1 MKKQSFYWLWSS
13 QTMSNAADILYVTA
27 LTVLVLQGTE
37 SVVSTILVPFFRIFS
52 QILSGFLAPL
62 MLRRFRLP
70 RLMLLSQ
77 GGQLLV
83 FAALLLYLRA
93 GEGSAPLV
101 PVFALVFVMSFLDG
115 WTTPVR
121 NALVPR
127 LVEKE
132 WLMRANGLISVS
144 DQTVQFAGWGVSGVI
159 VAFAGASRT
168 LLVAGVLYAA
178 ALLFT
183 ALIREPS
190 GRKAS
195 VSVGFGT
202 AEGTAGTAPD
212 DAELIGD
219 EAGQAEL
226 SRREALLEG
235 WKLIG
240 RSRKLRALT
249 LIDSIDMLGGSVWV
263 GAFTLL
269 FVQEA
274 LGRGEEWWGFINAAY
289 FAGAVLGGLL
299 VVALVKRLQRRL
311 FDSMLT
317 GIFGYSLLTIAYS
330 QTSSPSA
337 ALLLVLVMGPF
348 AELSMVARRT
358 LIQQSASDDELP
370 KVLSAQ
376 ATVLNIIFCASLL
389 GMAKLAETIGIVDLY
404 LYAGGISL
412 LAFFIGAAV
421 RRYFGVRDSIEKNV

>member
-1 MKKQSFYWLWSS
+1 MKKHSFYWLWSS

-52 QILSGFLAPL
+52 QIISGFLAPL
-62 MLRRFRLP
+62 MLRKFRLP

-77 GGQLLV
+77 GGQLLF
-83 FAALLLYLRA
+83 FAALAWYLQSV
-93 GEGSAPLV
+93 EGLPSLFV
-101 PVFALVFVMSFLDG
+101 VFTIVFLMSFLDG

-127 LVEKE
+127 LVEKD

-144 DQTVQFAGWGVSGVI
+144 DQTVQFAGWGISGVL
-159 VAFAGASRT
+159 VAFAGASR
-168 LLVAGVLYAA
+168 VIGIAFVLYAIA
-178 ALLFT
+178 FVFT

-190 GRKAS
+190 RRDQLEGQMSAAAGDIEGDRPAN
-195 VSVGFGT
+195 VQATGT
-202 AEGTAGTAPD
+202 
-212 DAELIGD
+212 
-219 EAGQAEL
+219 
-226 SRREALLEG
+226 RREALLEG

-249 LIDSIDMLGGSVWV
+249 LIDSIDMLGGAVWV

-274 LGRGEEWWGFINAAY
+274 LGQGEEWWGFINASY
-289 FAGAVLGGLL
+289 FAGAVLGGIL

-311 FDSMLT
+311 FDSMLA
-317 GIFGYSLLTIAYS
+317 GIFGYAAITLVYA
-330 QTSSPSA
+330 QTSSPA
-337 ALLLVLVMGPF
+337 IALFLVLIMGPF
-348 AELSMVARRT
+348 AELSMISRRT
-358 LIQQSASDDELP
+358 LIQQSASEEELP

-376 ATVLNIIFCASLL
+376 ATVLNLIFCLSIL
-389 GMAKLAETIGIVDLY
+389 GIAKLAEIIGIVNLY
-404 LYAGGISL
+404 VYAGGMSL
-412 LAFFIGAAV
+412 LAFAIGLAV
-421 RRYFGVRDSIEKNV
+421 RRHFTVRNRAEDSVQ

>member
-1 MKKQSFYWLWSS
+1 MKRQSFYWLWSS

-37 SVVSTILVPFFRIFS
+37 SIVSTILVPFFRIFS
-52 QILSGFLAPL
+52 QIVSGFLAPL

-77 GGQLLV
+77 GGQFLF
-83 FAALLLYLRA
+83 FAALAIYLRSA
-93 GEGSAPLV
+93 GDAYSLTAI
-101 PVFALVFVMSFLDG
+101 FALVFGMSFLDG

-127 LVEKE
+127 LVEKD

-144 DQTVQFAGWGVSGVI
+144 DQTVQFAGWGVSGML
-159 VAFAGASRT
+159 VAFAGAPAT
-168 LLVAGVLYAA
+168 MMIAGILYAA

-183 ALIREPS
+183 PWIREPRVGGAEAEASADPAETPLAEAAASS
-190 GRKAS
+190 G
-195 VSVGFGT
+195 
-202 AEGTAGTAPD
+202 
-212 DAELIGD
+212 
-219 EAGQAEL
+219 

-235 WKLIG
+235 WKLIWH
-240 RSRKLRALT
+240 SRRLRALT

-274 LGRGEEWWGFINAAY
+274 LGQGEEWWGFINAAY

-299 VVALVKRLQRRL
+299 VVALVKRLQDRL
-311 FDSMLT
+311 FLSMLV
-317 GIFGYSLLTIAYS
+317 GISGYAALTILYAYM
-330 QTSSPSA
+330 TLPAA
-337 ALLLVLVMGPF
+337 ALILVLIMGPF

-358 LIQQSASDDELP
+358 LIQQSASEDDLP

-376 ATVLNIIFCASLL
+376 ATILNVIFCASLL
-389 GMAKLAETIGIVDLY
+389 GMAKLAEAIGIVNLY
-404 LYAGGISL
+404 VYAGGMSL
-412 LAFFIGAAV
+412 IAFAIGLAV
-421 RRYFGVRDSIEKNV
+421 RGHFAAAKPQQEQAV

>member
-1 MKKQSFYWLWSS
+1 MKRQSFYWLWSS

-37 SVVSTILVPFFRIFS
+37 SIVSTILVPFFRIFS
-52 QILSGFLAPL
+52 QIVSGFLAPL

-77 GGQLLV
+77 GGQFLF
-83 FAALLLYLRA
+83 FAALALYLRSA
-93 GEGSAPLV
+93 GDAYSLTII
-101 PVFALVFVMSFLDG
+101 FALVFGMSFLDG

-127 LVEKE
+127 LVEKD

-144 DQTVQFAGWGVSGVI
+144 DQTVQFAGWGVSGML
-159 VAFAGASRT
+159 VAFAGASTT
-168 LLVAGVLYAA
+168 LMIAGILYAA

-183 ALIREPS
+183 SWIREPKRGRAEASSDSSVTPLAEAAASS
-190 GRKAS
+190 G
-195 VSVGFGT
+195 
-202 AEGTAGTAPD
+202 
-212 DAELIGD
+212 
-219 EAGQAEL
+219 

-235 WKLIG
+235 WKLIWH
-240 RSRKLRALT
+240 SRRLRALT

-269 FVQEA
+269 FVQQA
-274 LGRGEEWWGFINAAY
+274 LGQGEEWWGFINAAY

-299 VVALVKRLQRRL
+299 VVTLVRRLQHRL
-311 FDSMLT
+311 FRSMLA
-317 GIFGYSLLTIAYS
+317 GVFGYAALTIVYAY
-330 QTSSPSA
+330 TTVPA
-337 ALLLVLVMGPF
+337 AALVLVLIMGPF

-358 LIQQSASDDELP
+358 LIQQSAAEEDLP

-376 ATVLNIIFCASLL
+376 ATVLNVVFCASLL
-389 GMAKLAETIGIVDLY
+389 GMAKLAETIGIVNLY
-404 LYAGGISL
+404 VYAGGMSL
-412 LAFFIGAAV
+412 IAFAIGLAV
-421 RRYFGVRDSIEKNV
+421 RGHFAADKTEGKRTA

>member
-1 MKKQSFYWLWSS
+1 MKKTSFYWLWSS

-52 QILSGFLAPL
+52 QIVSGFLAPL

-70 RLMLLSQ
+70 RLMLVSQ
-77 GGQLLV
+77 GGQFLLFALLALYLQRSGESASLSAIFGLV
-83 FAALLLYLRA
+83 FA
-93 GEGSAPLV
+93 
-101 PVFALVFVMSFLDG
+101 MSFLDG
-115 WTTPVR
+115 WTAPVR

-127 LVEKE
+127 LVPRD

-144 DQTVQFAGWGVSGVI
+144 DQTVQFAGWGVSGVL
-159 VAFAGASRT
+159 VAFAGPSRT
-168 LLVAGVLYAA
+168 LLIAGVLYAA
-178 ALLFT
+178 ALVFT

-190 GRKAS
+190 VHGIPERNESAS
-195 VSVGFGT
+195 GASRA
-202 AEGTAGTAPD
+202 AETDPNW
-212 DAELIGD
+212 
-219 EAGQAEL
+219 
-226 SRREALLEG
+226 REALLEG

-240 RSRKLRALT
+240 RSPRLRGLT

-274 LGRGEEWWGFINAAY
+274 LGQGEEWWGFINASY
-289 FAGAVLGGLL
+289 FAGAVLGGIL
-299 VVALVKRLQRRL
+299 VVTLVKKLQKRL
-311 FDSMLT
+311 FDSMLA
-317 GIFGYSLLTIAYS
+317 GIFGYSAITLAYAGT
-330 QTSSPSA
+330 TSPAA

-358 LIQQSASDDELP
+358 LIQQSAGDEELP

-376 ATVLNIIFCASLL
+376 ATVLNLIFCASLL
-389 GMAKLAETIGIVDLY
+389 GMAKLAESVGVVNLY
-404 LYAGGISL
+404 FYAGGMSL
-412 LAFFIGAAV
+412 LAFAIGLGV
-421 RRYFGVRDSIEKNV
+421 RRHFASEASQERNVQ

>member
-1 MKKQSFYWLWSS
+1 MSKLFVTSRKSFYWLWSS

-52 QILSGFLAPL
+52 QIISGFLAPL
-62 MLRRFRLP
+62 MLRKFHLP

-77 GGQLLV
+77 GGQLLFFV
-83 FAALLLYLRA
+83 GLALYVQGI
-93 GEGSAPLV
+93 GESASLAV
-101 PVFALVFVMSFLDG
+101 IFALVFVMSFLDG

-127 LVEKE
+127 LVEKD

-144 DQTVQFAGWGVSGVI
+144 DQTVQFAGWGISGVL
-159 VAFAGASRT
+159 VAFVGAPRTMLLAGI
-168 LLVAGVLYAA
+168 LYAVA
-178 ALLFT
+178 FVCT

-190 GRKAS
+190 R
-195 VSVGFGT
+195 GT
-202 AEGTAGTAPD
+202 KNELAESAQSERPKSTET
-212 DAELIGD
+212 
-219 EAGQAEL
+219 
-226 SRREALLEG
+226 RREALLEG
-235 WKLIG
+235 WRVIG
-240 RSRKLRALT
+240 RSRRLRGLT

-274 LGRGEEWWGFINAAY
+274 LGKGEEWWGFINAAY

-311 FDSMLT
+311 FDSMLA
-317 GIFGYSLLTIAYS
+317 GIAGYAVLTIAYAHM
-330 QTSSPSA
+330 TVPAA

-358 LIQQSASDDELP
+358 LIQQSAEEEELP

-389 GMAKLAETIGIVDLY
+389 GMAKLAEVVGIVNLY
-404 LYAGGISL
+404 LYAGGMSL
-412 LAFFIGAAV
+412 LAFAIGIAI
-421 RRYFGVRDSIEKNV
+421 RRHFVFGKGKEATIR

>member
-1 MKKQSFYWLWSS
+1 MSRNFYNRRSFYWLWSS

-37 SVVSTILVPFFRIFS
+37 SVVSTILVPFFRICS
-52 QILSGFLAPL
+52 QIISGFLAPL
-62 MLRRFRLP
+62 LLRKFRLP

-77 GGQLLV
+77 GGQFAL
-83 FAALLLYLRA
+83 FAALALYLHAA
-93 GEGSAPLV
+93 GTSASLAAI
-101 PVFALVFVMSFLDG
+101 FALVFAMSFLDG

-127 LVEKE
+127 LVGKD

-144 DQTVQFAGWGVSGVI
+144 DQTVQFAGWGVSGVL
-159 VAFAGASRT
+159 VAFAGTSRT
-168 LLVAGVLYAA
+168 LLLAGVLYAA

-183 ALIREPS
+183 ALIREPAAN
-190 GRKAS
+190 R
-195 VSVGFGT
+195 
-202 AEGTAGTAPD
+202 
-212 DAELIGD
+212 
-219 EAGQAEL
+219 GQAADTEPGGGEGPAA
-226 SRREALLEG
+226 SQTRREALLEG

-240 RSRKLRALT
+240 RSPRLRGLT

-274 LGRGEEWWGFINAAY
+274 LGQGEEWWGFINASY

-299 VVALVKRLQRRL
+299 VVALVRKLQRRL
-311 FDSMLT
+311 FDSMLA
-317 GIFGYSLLTIAYS
+317 GIFGYAAITLLYAVT
-330 QTSSPSA
+330 TSPAA

-348 AELSMVARRT
+348 AELSMVSRRT

-376 ATVLNIIFCASLL
+376 ATVLNLIFCASLL
-389 GMAKLAETIGIVDLY
+389 GMAKLAESVGIVNLY
-404 LYAGGISL
+404 LYAGGMSL
-412 LAFFIGAAV
+412 LAFAIGLSV
-421 RRYFGVRDSIEKNV
+421 RRHFADPGSTSDSTPDRIERR

>member
-1 MKKQSFYWLWSS
+1 MKRQSFYWLWTS

-37 SVVSTILVPFFRIFS
+37 SIVSTILVPFFRIFS
-52 QILSGFLAPL
+52 QIVSGFLAPL

-77 GGQLLV
+77 GGQFLF
-83 FAALLLYLRA
+83 FAALAIYLRSA
-93 GEGSAPLV
+93 GDAYSLTAI
-101 PVFALVFVMSFLDG
+101 FALVFGMSFLDG

-127 LVEKE
+127 LVEKN

-144 DQTVQFAGWGVSGVI
+144 DQTVQFAGWGVSGVL
-159 VAFAGASRT
+159 VAFAGAPT
-168 LLVAGVLYAA
+168 TMMIAGILYAA
-178 ALLFT
+178 AMLFT
-183 ALIREPS
+183 SWIREPQ
-190 GRKAS
+190 RR
-195 VSVGFGT
+195 
-202 AEGTAGTAPD
+202 
-212 DAELIGD
+212 
-219 EAGQAEL
+219 EAGIEPPVDPVGTPLAEAAASSG

-235 WKLIG
+235 WKLIWH
-240 RSRKLRALT
+240 SRRLRALT

-274 LGRGEEWWGFINAAY
+274 LGQGEEWWGFINAAY

-299 VVALVKRLQRRL
+299 VVALVKRLQDRL
-311 FDSMLT
+311 FLSMLV
-317 GIFGYSLLTIAYS
+317 GISGYAALTILYAY
-330 QTSSPSA
+330 TTLPA
-337 ALLLVLVMGPF
+337 AALVLVLIMGPF

-358 LIQQSASDDELP
+358 LIQQSASEDDLP

-376 ATVLNIIFCASLL
+376 ATVLNVIFCASLL
-389 GMAKLAETIGIVDLY
+389 GMAKLAESIGIVNLY
-404 LYAGGISL
+404 VYAGGMSL
-412 LAFFIGAAV
+412 IAFAIGAAV
-421 RRYFGVRDSIEKNV
+421 RGHFSARRTEEERTA

>member
-1 MKKQSFYWLWSS
+1 MKRQSFYWLWSS
-13 QTMSNAADILYVTA
+13 QTLSNAADILYVTA

-52 QILSGFLAPL
+52 QIISGFLAPL
-62 MLRRFRLP
+62 MLRKFRLP

-77 GGQLLV
+77 GGQLFF
-83 FAALLLYLRA
+83 FAGLALYLRSA
-93 GEGSAPLV
+93 EGV
-101 PVFALVFVMSFLDG
+101 PSLTVVFALVFLMSFLDG

-127 LVEKE
+127 LVEKD

-144 DQTVQFAGWGVSGVI
+144 DQTVQFAGWGISGVL
-159 VAFAGASRT
+159 VAFAGASPVMMIACA
-168 LLVAGVLYAA
+168 LYVAAFG
-178 ALLFT
+178 FT

-190 GRKAS
+190 KRSFQEEGIADEP
-195 VSVGFGT
+195 FGDG
-202 AEGTAGTAPD
+202 GTEPVQAAGT
-212 DAELIGD
+212 
-219 EAGQAEL
+219 
-226 SRREALLEG
+226 RREALLEG

-240 RSRKLRALT
+240 RSPRLRALT

-274 LGRGEEWWGFINAAY
+274 LGQGEEWWGFINASY
-289 FAGAVLGGLL
+289 FAGAVLGGVL

-311 FDSMLT
+311 FDSMLA
-317 GIFGYSLLTIAYS
+317 GIFGYAAITLVYA
-330 QTSSPSA
+330 QTTSPAA
-337 ALLLVLVMGPF
+337 ALFLVLVMGPF

-358 LIQQSASDDELP
+358 LIQQSAGEDELP

-376 ATVLNIIFCASLL
+376 ATVLNLIFCASLL
-389 GMAKLAETIGIVDLY
+389 GMAQLAEIMGIVNLY
-404 LYAGGISL
+404 VYAGGMSL
-412 LAFFIGAAV
+412 LAFAIGLAV
-421 RRYFGVRDSIEKNV
+421 RRHFAVQNASQGGVQ

>member
-1 MKKQSFYWLWSS
+1 MMRKTSFYWLWSS

-52 QILSGFLAPL
+52 QIVSGFLAPL

-77 GGQLLV
+77 GGQLVL
-83 FAALLLYLRA
+83 FALLALYLQRFEQA
-93 GEGSAPLV
+93 ASLSV
-101 PVFALVFVMSFLDG
+101 IFALVFAMSFLDG

-127 LVEKE
+127 LVPRD

-144 DQTVQFAGWGVSGVI
+144 DQTVQFAGWGVSGVL
-159 VAFAGASRT
+159 VAFAGPPRT
-168 LLVAGVLYAA
+168 LLIAGVLYAA
-178 ALLFT
+178 ALVFT

-190 GRKAS
+190 VHGGIPGRNESAS
-195 VSVGFGT
+195 GASQA
-202 AEGTAGTAPD
+202 AETDPNW
-212 DAELIGD
+212 
-219 EAGQAEL
+219 
-226 SRREALLEG
+226 REALLEG

-240 RSRKLRALT
+240 RSPRLRGLT

-274 LGRGEEWWGFINAAY
+274 LRQGEEWWGFINASY
-289 FAGAVLGGLL
+289 FAGAVLGGIL
-299 VVALVKRLQRRL
+299 VVTLVKKLQKRL
-311 FDSMLT
+311 FDSMLA
-317 GIFGYSLLTIAYS
+317 GIFGYSAITLVYAGT
-330 QTSSPSA
+330 TSPTA
-337 ALLLVLVMGPF
+337 ALMLVLIMGPF

-358 LIQQSASDDELP
+358 LIQQSASDEELP

-376 ATVLNIIFCASLL
+376 ATVLNLIFCASLL
-389 GMAKLAETIGIVDLY
+389 GMAKLAESVGIVNLY
-404 LYAGGISL
+404 FYAGGMSL
-412 LAFFIGAAV
+412 LAFAIGLGV
-421 RRYFGVRDSIEKNV
+421 RRHFASEASQERNVQ

>member
-1 MKKQSFYWLWSS
+1 MMKRQSFYWLWSS

-52 QILSGFLAPL
+52 QIISGFLAPL

-77 GGQLLV
+77 GGQLLF
-83 FAALLLYLRA
+83 FAALAWYLQSA
-93 GEGSAPLV
+93 EGLPSLFV
-101 PVFALVFVMSFLDG
+101 VFTLVFLMSFLDG

-127 LVEKE
+127 LVEKD

-144 DQTVQFAGWGVSGVI
+144 DQTVQFAGWGVSGVL
-159 VAFAGASRT
+159 VAFAGAPR
-168 LLVAGVLYAA
+168 VMGIAFVLYAA
-178 ALLFT
+178 AFVFT

-190 GRKAS
+190 RHDRLEGQ
-195 VSVGFGT
+195 VSAAT
-202 AEGTAGTAPD
+202 EGV
-212 DAELIGD
+212 EGD
-219 EAGQAEL
+219 RPANLQATVT
-226 SRREALLEG
+226 RREALLEG

-240 RSRKLRALT
+240 RSRKLRVLT

-274 LGRGEEWWGFINAAY
+274 LGQGEEWWGFINASY
-289 FAGAVLGGLL
+289 FAGAVLGGIL
-299 VVALVKRLQRRL
+299 VVALVKKLQRRL
-311 FDSMLT
+311 FDSMLA
-317 GIFGYSLLTIAYS
+317 GIFVYAAITLVYA
-330 QTSSPSA
+330 QTNSPA
-337 ALLLVLVMGPF
+337 IALLLVLIMGPF
-348 AELSMVARRT
+348 AELSMISRRT
-358 LIQQSASDDELP
+358 LIQQSANEEELP

-376 ATVLNIIFCASLL
+376 ATVLNLIFCASLL
-389 GMAKLAETIGIVDLY
+389 GMAKLAETIGIVNLY
-404 LYAGGISL
+404 VYAGGMSL
-412 LAFFIGAAV
+412 LAFAIGIAV
-421 RRYFGVRDSIEKNV
+421 RRHFAVRTQTEESIQ

>member
-1 MKKQSFYWLWSS
+1 MKRQSFYWLWSS

-37 SVVSTILVPFFRIFS
+37 SIVSTILVPFFRIFS
-52 QILSGFLAPL
+52 QIVSGFLAPL

-77 GGQLLV
+77 GGQFLF
-83 FAALLLYLRA
+83 FAALTLYLRSA
-93 GEGSAPLV
+93 GDAYSLTII
-101 PVFALVFVMSFLDG
+101 FALVFGMSFLDG

-127 LVEKE
+127 LVEKD

-144 DQTVQFAGWGVSGVI
+144 DQTVQFAGWGVSGML
-159 VAFAGASRT
+159 VAFAGAPAT
-168 LLVAGVLYAA
+168 MMIAGILYAA

-183 ALIREPS
+183 SWIREPKRGGAQAKTVDPAEKPIAQAAASS
-190 GRKAS
+190 G
-195 VSVGFGT
+195 
-202 AEGTAGTAPD
+202 
-212 DAELIGD
+212 
-219 EAGQAEL
+219 

-235 WKLIG
+235 WKLIWH
-240 RSRKLRALT
+240 SRRLRALT

-274 LGRGEEWWGFINAAY
+274 LGQGEEWWGFINASY

-299 VVALVKRLQRRL
+299 VVALVKRLQDRL
-311 FDSMLT
+311 FLSMLV
-317 GIFGYSLLTIAYS
+317 GISGY
-330 QTSSPSA
+330 A
-337 ALLLVLVMGPF
+337 ALTVLYAYTTLPAAALVLVLIMGPF

-358 LIQQSASDDELP
+358 LIQQSAAEDDLP

-376 ATVLNIIFCASLL
+376 STLLNVIFCASLL
-389 GMAKLAETIGIVDLY
+389 GMAKLAEAIGIVNLY
-404 LYAGGISL
+404 VYAGGMSL
-412 LAFFIGAAV
+412 IAFAIGVVV
-421 RRYFGVRDSIEKNV
+421 RRHFAAEKPQEGQAV